1 MENGI
6 FCRKGIKKM
15 SKIIDTHTHIY
26 DKQFEEDFD
35 DVMKRIEDELEG
47 IVSIGFDLESSIK
60 SIELANRYSF
70 VNAVIGVHPVDI
82 KKYNDK
88 VEKELER
95 LALTE
100 KKVVAIGEIG
110 LDYHWME
117 DPKDVQIAGFRK
129 QMELAERVKKPVVIH
144 TREALQDTLDVLK
157 DYKNVGGILHCYPG
171 SLEAAKPFLDR
182 YYLGIGG
189 TLTFKN
195 NKKTK
200 ELVKELPLEK
210 IVLETDCPYLTP
222 VPFRGKRNEPI
233 YTRYV
238 AEEVARIKEISV
250 EEVIRVTTEN
260 AKKIYEI

>member
-1 MENGI
+1 MN
-6 FCRKGIKKM
+6 
-15 SKIIDTHTHIY
+15 KIIDTHTHIY
-26 DKQFEEDFD
+26 DKQFEDDFD

-47 IVSIGFDLESSIK
+47 IMSIGFDLESSLK

-200 ELVKELPLEK
+200 ELVKNLPLEK

-222 VPFRGKRNEPI
+222 VPFRGKRNEPV
-233 YTRYV
+233 YTKYV

-250 EEVIRVTTEN
+250 KEVIKVTTEN
-260 AKKIYEI
+260 AKKIYGM

>member
-1 MENGI
+1 
-6 FCRKGIKKM
+6 
-15 SKIIDTHTHIY
+15 
-26 DKQFEEDFD
+26 
-35 DVMKRIEDELEG
+35 MKRIEDELEG
-47 IVSIGFDLESSIK
+47 IVSIGFDLESSLK

-144 TREALQDTLDVLK
+144 TREALQDTLDVLR
-157 DYKNVGGILHCYPG
+157 DYRNVGGILHCYPG

-222 VPFRGKRNEPI
+222 VPFRGKRNEPV
-233 YTRYV
+233 YTKYV

-250 EEVIRVTTEN
+250 EEVIKITTEN
-260 AKKIYEI
+260 AKKIYGM

>member
-1 MENGI
+1 
-6 FCRKGIKKM
+6 M

-26 DKQFEEDFD
+26 DKQFENDFD

-47 IVSIGFDLESSIK
+47 IVSIGFDLESSLK

-157 DYKNVGGILHCYPG
+157 DYRNVEGILHCYPG

-222 VPFRGKRNEPI
+222 VPFRGKRNEPV
-233 YTRYV
+233 YTKYV

-250 EEVIRVTTEN
+250 EQVIKVTTEN
-260 AKKIYEI
+260 AKKIYGM

>member
-1 MENGI
+1 MN
-6 FCRKGIKKM
+6 
-15 SKIIDTHTHIY
+15 KIIDTHTHIY
-26 DKQFEEDFD
+26 DKQFENDFD

-47 IVSIGFDLESSIK
+47 IVSIGFDLESSLK

-222 VPFRGKRNEPI
+222 VPFRGKRNEPV
-233 YTRYV
+233 YTKYV

-260 AKKIYEI
+260 AKKIYGMQ

>member
-1 MENGI
+1 
-6 FCRKGIKKM
+6 M

-26 DKQFEEDFD
+26 DKQFENDFD

-47 IVSIGFDLESSIK
+47 IVSIGFDLESSLK

-144 TREALQDTLDVLK
+144 TREALQDTLDVLR
-157 DYKNVGGILHCYPG
+157 DYRNVGGILHCYPG

-222 VPFRGKRNEPI
+222 VPFRRKRNEPI
-233 YTRYV
+233 YTKYV

-250 EEVIRVTTEN
+250 EQVIKVTTEN
-260 AKKIYEI
+260 AKKIYGMQ

>member
-1 MENGI
+1 MV
-6 FCRKGIKKM
+6 
-15 SKIIDTHTHIY
+15 KIIDTHTHIY
-26 DKQFEEDFD
+26 DKQFENDFD
-35 DVMKRIEDELEG
+35 DVMNRIKDELES

-60 SIELANRYSF
+60 SVELANKYDF
-70 VNAVIGVHPVDI
+70 VYAVVGIHPVDI
-82 KKYNDK
+82 KKLNDN

-171 SLEAAKPFLDR
+171 SYEAAKPFLDR

-195 NKKTK
+195 NRKTK
-200 ELVKELPLEK
+200 ELVKELALEK

-222 VPFRGKRNEPI
+222 VPFRGKRNEPV
-233 YTRYV
+233 YTKYV

-250 EEVIRVTTEN
+250 EEVIKVTTEN
-260 AKKIYEI
+260 AKKIYGM

>member
-1 MENGI
+1 M
-6 FCRKGIKKM
+6 R
-15 SKIIDTHTHIY
+15 KIIDTHTHIY
-26 DKQFEEDFD
+26 DKQFENDFD

-47 IVSIGFDLESSIK
+47 IVSIGFDLESSLK

-144 TREALQDTLDVLK
+144 TREALQDTINVLK
-157 DYKNVGGILHCYPG
+157 EYPNVGGILHCYPG
-171 SLEAAKPFLDR
+171 SLEAAKPLLNR
-182 YYLGIGG
+182 YYIGIGG

-200 ELVKELPLEK
+200 ELVRELPLEK

-233 YTRYV
+233 YTKYV
-238 AEEVARIKEISV
+238 AEEIARIKEISV

-260 AKKIYEI
+260 AKKIYGMK

>member
-1 MENGI
+1 
-6 FCRKGIKKM
+6 M

-47 IVSIGFDLESSIK
+47 IVSIGFDLESSLK

-157 DYKNVGGILHCYPG
+157 DYRNVEGILHCYPG

-222 VPFRGKRNEPI
+222 VPFRGKRNEPV
-233 YTRYV
+233 YTKYV

-250 EEVIRVTTEN
+250 EQVIKVTTEN
-260 AKKIYEI
+260 AKKIYGMQ

>member
-1 MENGI
+1 
-6 FCRKGIKKM
+6 M

-26 DKQFEEDFD
+26 DKQFENDFD

-47 IVSIGFDLESSIK
+47 IVSIGFDLESSLK

-233 YTRYV
+233 YTKYV

-250 EEVIRVTTEN
+250 EQVIKVTTEN
-260 AKKIYEI
+260 AKKIYGMQ

>member
-1 MENGI
+1 
-6 FCRKGIKKM
+6 M

-26 DKQFEEDFD
+26 DKQFEDDFD
-35 DVMKRIEDELEG
+35 DVMKRIENELEG
-47 IVSIGFDLESSIK
+47 IVSIGFDLESSLK

-70 VNAVIGVHPVDI
+70 VNAVIGVHPMDI

-200 ELVKELPLEK
+200 ELVKNLPLEK

-233 YTRYV
+233 YTKYV

-260 AKKIYEI
+260 AKKIYGMQ